1 MAFVIILPHSNWHAR
16 VDWRHSEQ
24 LCAPATVCGALYAV
38 LQPPS
43 CPWPLTNHFMTQML
57 CLSHPHVAELPHL
70 FIIPYGRWC
79 PTTSRKAIVFL
90 AP

>member
-24 LCAPATVCGALYAV
+24 LCTCHSVWGLICSASAPKL
-38 LQPPS
+38 
-43 CPWPLTNHFMTQML
+43 PLAPHKSFHDSNVM
-57 CLSHPHVAELPHL
+57 LSHPHVAELPHL

-79 PTTSRKAIVFL
+79 PTTSRKAIVAL